1 MIARRS
7 SLLGLAL
14 LLSVRL
20 PATTVEAPDIDSLIN
35 QSDYVVRAVVRAAT
49 PEWRQSTDGRRYIS
63 TKVELEIRDVIKG
76 APPSPLVLD
85 LIGGRIGQDELVL
98 EGMPQFQV
106 GDEHVLFVHGE
117 QSKMYPLVALM
128 HGVYPVMHEAKS
140 GQDYVLRSNGRP
152 LYSLQDVAQ
161 PMETA
166 KAARLTNPSARPL
179 TAAAFIAQVRARAA
193 ALTSPAAAREN

>member
-7 SLLGLAL
+7 YLLGLAL

-35 QSDYVVRAVVRAAT
+35 QSDYVVRAVVSSAT
-49 PEWRQSTDGRRYIS
+49 PEWRENAGRRYIS
-63 TKVELEIRDVIKG
+63 TRVELEIREVIKG

-85 LIGGRIGQDELVL
+85 LIGGRIGQDELVV
-98 EGMPQFQV
+98 EGMPRFHV
-106 GDEHVLFVHGE
+106 GDEQVLFVHGE
-117 QSKMYPLVALM
+117 QRKMFPLVAMM

-140 GQDYVLRSNGRP
+140 GQEYVLRSNGRP

-161 PMETA
+161 PMESV
-166 KAARLTNPSARPL
+166 KAAKQPDPSARPL
-179 TAAAFIAQVRARAA
+179 TATAFIAQIRARAA
-193 ALTSPAAAREN
+193 ALSSSSSAREN